1 MYTKTS
7 EIENISETTQLKIK
21 ERQLSNLEILSFI
34 RNLVEKYPKL
44 RFCQILTILKL
55 DKDRFYEESIDTLK
69 SIVKEWGDV

>member
-34 RNLVEKYPKL
+34 RSLVEKYPKL

-55 DKDRFYEESIDTLK
+55 DKDRFYEESTDTLK

>member
-7 EIENISETTQLKIK
+7 EIENISETIQLKIK

-34 RNLVEKYPKL
+34 RNIVEKYPKL

-55 DKDRFYEESIDTLK
+55 DKDRFYEESTDTLK